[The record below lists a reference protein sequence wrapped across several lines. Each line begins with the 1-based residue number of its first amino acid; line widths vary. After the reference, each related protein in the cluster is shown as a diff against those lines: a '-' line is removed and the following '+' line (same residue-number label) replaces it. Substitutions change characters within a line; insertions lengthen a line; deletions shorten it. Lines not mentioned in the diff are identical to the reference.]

1 VPALVKAIKTS
12 SGNRDALVSGAFSS
26 TPLASRETNG
36 RSYLHRPQGAP
47 PYLHRRSSSCSSSPS
62 NQVRTFLDL
71 RLLELMRGP
80 LDSSSASLRPSDLA
94 SSSRLSRSSSSTRR
108 SRRPTPTRFPLPSL
122 STSLSTCNCLRSSR
136 SSRRFPSSSC
146 VDLGRLENHSWISA
160 RASFLSLTSE
170 VGSDE
175 YRVVSESS
183 DRVTAAAK
191 EQITNVAGFLA
202 LALEAKQLGG
212 KIDAARASN
221 TSNVDLT
228 LSELVRGLLE
238 ISSLPLSAS
247 YTSSDKS
254 DLEVLSGYSLQASVR
269 LMSTSAFSEA
279 VLWLLDI
286 GDSAIEASA
295 LGLLRSRLPTIKAA
309 RRGDI
314 SPAVV
319 NVIERLR
326 ASLTDEEAL
335 ETLEVIASSVYP
347 EEDSALAKTVPD
359 LMVVASAA
367 SVPKS
372 TRILAMDIIKKLS

>member
-1 VPALVKAIKTS
+1 
-12 SGNRDALVSGAFSS
+12 
-26 TPLASRETNG
+26 
-36 RSYLHRPQGAP
+36 
-47 PYLHRRSSSCSSSPS
+47 
-62 NQVRTFLDL
+62 
-71 RLLELMRGP
+71 M
-80 LDSSSASLRPSDLA
+80 
-94 SSSRLSRSSSSTRR
+94 
-108 SRRPTPTRFPLPSL
+108 
-122 STSLSTCNCLRSSR
+122 
-136 SSRRFPSSSC
+136 
-146 VDLGRLENHSWISA
+146 DLGRLENHSWISA

-170 VGSDE
+170 VGTDE

-347 EEDSALAKTVPD
+347 EEDSALAKTVTD